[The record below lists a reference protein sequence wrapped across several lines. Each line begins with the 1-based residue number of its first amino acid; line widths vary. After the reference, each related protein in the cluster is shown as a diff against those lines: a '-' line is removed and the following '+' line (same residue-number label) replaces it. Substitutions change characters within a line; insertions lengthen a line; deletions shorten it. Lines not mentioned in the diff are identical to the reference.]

1 MSQRMKRDSKKNP
14 LDTLFAPSFQIRLIA
29 FDKDG
34 KKLKSVTAEA
44 HSWLLNFYHIIK
56 MLIGQDE
63 VSCWV
68 KNYSGTQVQLRAFS
82 TSNCWDD
89 VSNAKTEVGVGNSGA
104 AFNASH
110 YKLQGSNVYWG
121 DINGA
126 VDAEGDKVSFIAEID
141 CTTALTVKE
150 VGLRFPKVKDVFGNY
165 QIVMI
170 ERSVLSSSDQLD
182 IPAGGKVQATYEM
195 NYP

>member
-1 MSQRMKRDSKKNP
+1 MKNP
-14 LDTLFAPSFQIRLIA
+14 KNEHSPGVLFAPPMQIRLSA
-29 FDKDG
+29 FDRNG
-34 KKLKSVTAEA
+34 KPLKSVIVEA

-68 KNYSGTQVQLRAFS
+68 RNYSGTQVQLRAFS

-89 VSNAKTEVGVGNSGA
+89 VSDAMTEVGVGNSNA

-121 DINGA
+121 DVNGA
-126 VDAEGDKVSFIAEID
+126 VDIEGEKVSFIAEID

-150 VGLRFPKVKDVFGNY
+150 VGIRFPKVKDFYGNN
-165 QIVMI
+165 QIIMI

-182 IPAGGKVQATYEM
+182 VPAGGKVQATYEM

>member
-1 MSQRMKRDSKKNP
+1 MSQRMKRDTKKNP
-14 LDTLFAPSFQIRLIA
+14 LDALSAPPIQICLIA

-34 KKLKSVTAEA
+34 KKLKSVTVEA

-89 VSNAKTEVGVGNSGA
+89 VSDAKTEVGVGDSNA

-110 YKLQGSNVYWG
+110 HKLQGSNAYWG
-121 DINGA
+121 DVNGA
-126 VDAEGDKVSFIAEID
+126 VDASDKVSFIAEID

-150 VGLRFPKVKDVFGNY
+150 VGIRFPKVKDVYGNN

-170 ERSVLSSSDQLD
+170 ERSVLSESDQLD
-182 IPAGGKVQATYEM
+182 VPAGGKVQATYEM